1 MTKIAVMGFGTVG
14 SGVVEVLMEN
24 NDSIV
29 GKACDELEVKY
40 ILDVREFPGHPLAD
54 RIIHDFSIIEQDP
67 EIKIVAETIGGAT
80 IAYEFT
86 KRCLLAGKS
95 VVTSNKELVATH
107 GLELLTIAKEKN
119 INYLFEASV
128 GGGIPIIRPLTRC
141 LSANRID
148 EIYGILNGTTNYI
161 LTQMI
166 QCGVSFE
173 DALKQAQENGY
184 AELNP
189 AADIEGHDACRKI
202 SILADLSFGHNVNP
216 AAVKTQ
222 GITNVTLQDVDFAGR
237 FGYSIK
243 LLGRALR
250 TGETSVTAYVAP
262 HLIAKT
268 DMLSNVNDVMNAVV
282 VCGNAVG
289 QTMFYGAG
297 AGKRPTASAVV
308 ADIVDAALHTIKRK
322 EIGWEAAGDGFFT
335 DSDALVSR
343 WYVRITGEKSAILD
357 KFGPIELLDAD
368 AGEAYALLTGEMDAS
383 TLADLT
389 KTLDVHAAFRVLA

>member
-1 MTKIAVMGFGTVG
+1 MTKIAIMGFGTVG
-14 SGVVEVLMEN
+14 SGVAEVLMEN
-24 NDSIV
+24 SDSIV
-29 GKACDELEVKY
+29 SKACDELEIKY
-40 ILDVREFPGHPLAD
+40 ILDVREFPEHPLAD
-54 RIIHDFSIIEQDP
+54 RVIHDFSIIEQDS
-67 EIKIVAETIGGAT
+67 EVKIVAETIGGAT

-107 GLELLTIAKEKN
+107 GLELLSIAKEKN
-119 INYLFEASV
+119 VNYLFEASV

-173 DALKQAQENGY
+173 NALKQAQENGY

-189 AADIEGHDACRKI
+189 AADIEGQDACRKI
-202 SILADLSFGHNVNP
+202 SILADLSFGHNVDP
-216 AAVKTQ
+216 ALVKTQ
-222 GITNVTLQDVDFAGR
+222 GITDVTLQDVDCAGR

-250 TGETSVTAYVAP
+250 TSETSVTAYVAP

-308 ADIVDAALHTIKRK
+308 ADIVDAALHTVKRK
-322 EIGWEAAGDGFFT
+322 EIGWEAAEEGFFT
-335 DSDALVSR
+335 DSDALVSC
-343 WYVRITGEKSAILD
+343 WYLRVAGEKETILAR
-357 KFGPIELLDAD
+357 FGATELLDAD
-368 AGEAYALLTGEMDAS
+368 AGEAYALITGGMDAF
-383 TLADLT
+383 TLANLT
-389 KTLDVHAAFRVLA
+389 KTLDVRAAFRVLA

>member
-1 MTKIAVMGFGTVG
+1 MTKIAIMGFGTVG
-14 SGVVEVLMEN
+14 SGVAEVLMEN
-24 NDSIV
+24 SDSIV
-29 GKACDELEVKY
+29 SKACDELEIKY
-40 ILDVREFPGHPLAD
+40 ILDVREFPEHPLAD
-54 RIIHDFSIIEQDP
+54 RVIHDFSIIEQDS
-67 EIKIVAETIGGAT
+67 EVKIVAETIGGAT

-107 GLELLTIAKEKN
+107 GLELLSIAKEKN
-119 INYLFEASV
+119 VNYLFEASV

-173 DALKQAQENGY
+173 NALKQAQENGY

-189 AADIEGHDACRKI
+189 AADIEGQDACRKI
-202 SILADLSFGHNVNP
+202 SILADLSFGHNVDP
-216 AAVKTQ
+216 ALVKTQ
-222 GITNVTLQDVDFAGR
+222 GITDVTLQDVDCAGR

-250 TGETSVTAYVAP
+250 TSETSVTAYVAP

-308 ADIVDAALHTIKRK
+308 ADIVDAALHTVKRK
-322 EIGWEAAGDGFFT
+322 EIGWEAAEKGFFT
-335 DSDALVSR
+335 DSDALVSC
-343 WYVRITGEKSAILD
+343 WYLRVAGEKETILTR
-357 KFGPIELLDAD
+357 FGATELLDAD
-368 AGEAYALLTGEMDAS
+368 AGEAYALITGEMDAS
-383 TLADLT
+383 TLANLT
-389 KTLDVHAAFRVLA
+389 KTLDVRAAFRVLA

>member
-24 NDSIV
+24 SDSIV

-40 ILDVREFPGHPLAD
+40 ILDVREFPGHPLED

-67 EIKIVAETIGGAT
+67 EVKIVAETIGGAT
-80 IAYEFT
+80 IAYDFT

-107 GLELLTIAKEKN
+107 GLELLAIAKEKN

-128 GGGIPIIRPLTRC
+128 GGGIPIIRPLSRC

-173 DALKQAQENGY
+173 DALKQAQEMGY

-189 AADIEGHDACRKI
+189 AADVEGHDACRKI
-202 SILADLSFGHNVNP
+202 SILADLSFGHNVDPNT
-216 AAVKTQ
+216 VKTQ
-222 GITNVTLQDVDFAGR
+222 GITNVSLQDVDFAGQ

-243 LLGRALR
+243 LLGRAVR
-250 TGETSVTAYVAP
+250 TGDESITAYVAP
-262 HLIAKT
+262 HLISKS
-268 DMLSNVNDVMNAVV
+268 DMLSNVSDVMNAIV

-308 ADIVDAALHTIKRK
+308 ADIVDAALHTMKRK
-322 EIGWEAAGDGFFT
+322 EIGWEPAEEGFFT
-335 DSDALVSR
+335 DSDALVSK
-343 WYVRITGEKSAILD
+343 WYLRLGGEKAAVLD
-357 KFGPIELLDAD
+357 KFPGAELLDD
-368 AGEAYALLTGEMDAS
+368 GAGEAYALITEEMDAL
-383 TLADLT
+383 TLETLT
-389 KTLDVHAAFRVLA
+389 KTLDVRAAFRVLA